1 MQDMTF
7 IISADRAAA
16 EIWETLGA
24 VGVNVE
30 ASCTFP
36 STSGRVVRVV
46 VADEDAA
53 AGKAALLDAGFGA
66 LDHHEVIIAPIDN
79 QPGGLGELARRVADS
94 GAQLTTLYM
103 AMGDRVVVS
112 ADDLDK
118 VRALLA
124 GD

>member
-7 IISADRAAA
+7 IISAERAAA

-24 VGVNVE
+24 ADVNVE

-36 STSGRVVRVV
+36 STSGRVVRIV

-53 AGKAALLDAGFGA
+53 AGKKALLDAGFSA
-66 LDHHEVIIAPIDN
+66 LDQHEVVVATIDN
-79 QPGGLGELARRVADS
+79 EPGDLGRLARRVADS
-94 GAQLTTLYM
+94 GAKLTTLYM
-103 AMGDRVVVS
+103 AMGNRVVVS

-118 VRALLA
+118 VRAILA
-124 GD
+124 EG

>member
-7 IISADRAAA
+7 IIAADRAAA

-24 VGVNVE
+24 ADINVE

-36 STSGRVVRVV
+36 STSGRVVRIVV
-46 VADEDAA
+46 GDEDAA
-53 AGKAALLDAGFGA
+53 AGKAALLDAGFSA
-66 LDHHEVIIAPIDN
+66 LDQHEVIIAPIAN
-79 QPGGLGELARRVADS
+79 EPGRLGRLAREVADT
-94 GAQLTTLYM
+94 GAKLTTLYM

-124 GD
+124 EG

>member
-7 IISADRAAA
+7 IISANRAAA
-16 EIWETLGA
+16 EIWDTLGA
-24 VGVNVE
+24 AGVNVE

-46 VADEDAA
+46 VADEQAA
-53 AGKAALLDAGFGA
+53 AGKAALLDGGFSA
-66 LDHHEVIIAPIDN
+66 LDQHEVIVAPIAN
-79 QPGGLGELARRVADS
+79 EPGGLGKLARRVADS

-112 ADDLDK
+112 ANDLDK
-118 VRALLA
+118 VRAILA
-124 GD
+124 KD

>member
-24 VGVNVE
+24 ASVNVQ

-36 STSGRVVRVV
+36 STSGRVVRIVV
-46 VADEDAA
+46 SDEEAA
-53 AGKAALLDAGFGA
+53 AGKAALLQAGFAA
-66 LDHHEVIIAPIDN
+66 LDQHEVIVAPIDN
-79 QPGGLGELARRVADS
+79 QPGGLARLARQVADS
-94 GAQLTTLYM
+94 GAKLTTLYM

-112 ADDLDK
+112 ANDLDK
-118 VRALLA
+118 VRTILA